1 MPSAPDRNLQLKLI
15 ALGEQLA
22 AAFKAQD
29 WDAIGGIDLRIRE
42 CLEEIAG
49 LESPSLELQACKKR
63 VQELYARVI
72 PAYTEAC
79 VKIRQLLLTHV
90 DYAEARSAY
99 MRTDLLQGDK

>member
-1 MPSAPDRNLQLKLI
+1 MPSAPDRHLQHKLI

-29 WDAIGGIDLRIRE
+29 WDAIGGIDQRIRE

-49 LESPSLELQACKKR
+49 LESPSPELQISKKR

-72 PAYTEAC
+72 PVYSAAC
-79 VKIRQLLLTHV
+79 EKIRQLLLAHV